1 VHFPEQEG
9 EQALM
14 NDPQAVSPRRRLQEL
29 LAIPDSKRTEEE
41 WEELNELEISLA
53 SVNQLNEPEKR
64 SRPNGAPA
72 PPGESRPGGGGGG
85 GGRGPRSRKGAM
97 RPQRRPPKAAG
108 N

>member
-1 VHFPEQEG
+1 
-9 EQALM
+9 M

-41 WEELNELEISLA
+41 WDELNELEISLA
-53 SVNQLNEPEKR
+53 AVNQLVEPDKR
-64 SRPNGAPA
+64 NRPNGAPG
-72 PPGESRPGGGGGG
+72 PSGESRGGS
-85 GGRGPRSRKGAM
+85 GGRGPRGRKGAM